1 MLPHCNR
8 GKKTIFAADFPVL
21 LYAGNSNF
29 LLNVRISCRNSGSN
43 PICVI
48 PVLGYSAWC
57 HQRHPRVF
65 PSVHPGLVSSEL
77 FPGEPVRKVSH
88 SVISPL
94 PKHRR
99 RLITLRNS
107 DFSDRLGGA
116 ISVIL
121 SMVHRLKV
129 KIVIGQEN
137 FCQCEWTR
145 PGIRHKAGGASQR
158 RSLRSL
164 HWAAGWRIF
173 RLRWRQTC
181 KVHI

>member
-8 GKKTIFAADFPVL
+8 GKKTIFGADFPGL

-29 LLNVRISCRNSGSN
+29 LLNVRNSVRIPQRHLPAGNSHFLPTVRNSCRNTCSN

-57 HQRHPRVF
+57 CQRHPRAF

-77 FPGEPVRKVSH
+77 FPGKPVRKVSH

-116 ISVIL
+116 ISIIR

-137 FCQCEWTR
+137 FCQCE
-145 PGIRHKAGGASQR
+145 
-158 RSLRSL
+158 
-164 HWAAGWRIF
+164 
-173 RLRWRQTC
+173 
-181 KVHI
+181 